1 MFYVY
6 ILASRPNGTL
16 YTGSTDDLLKR
27 VVEHREKL
35 RGGFTAKYA
44 VSRLVWYE
52 VHDSREA
59 AFVRERRIK
68 EWRREWKLDLIER
81 MNPEWADLFETLL

>member
-35 RGGFTAKYA
+35 RGGFAARYD
-44 VSRLVWYE
+44 VSRLVGYE

>member
-1 MFYVY
+1 MFYAY
-6 ILASRPNGTL
+6 ILASRRNGTL

-27 VVEHREKL
+27 IVEHREKL
-35 RGGFTAKYA
+35 RGGFTARYGVA
-44 VSRLVWYE
+44 RLVWYE
-52 VHDSREA
+52 VHESRDA